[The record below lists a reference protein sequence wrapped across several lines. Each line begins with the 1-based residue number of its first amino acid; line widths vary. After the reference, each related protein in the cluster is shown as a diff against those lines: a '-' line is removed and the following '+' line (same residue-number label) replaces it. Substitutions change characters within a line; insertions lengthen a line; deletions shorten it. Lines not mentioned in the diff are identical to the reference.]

1 MRSPDTIDEVERGK
15 LAQLPIDLMTGGATL
30 ADLIGVTD
38 DELEALY
45 VLGCRYAYCGKYE
58 HALTFFRFLCL
69 HRHTDARFWLA
80 LASASQMVGAT
91 ENAID
96 AYRLAALLNRDEPQI
111 PLRAAECFIKLKQ
124 PESAIGALADSLAL
138 SAGKPEHGAAA
149 WRARMML
156 GRLKSEVN
164 LNNAELDHGP
174 RHQRNAAGSQYAAL
188 G

>member
-1 MRSPDTIDEVERGK
+1 MKESDAIDEVERGK
-15 LAQLPIDLMTGGATL
+15 LAQLPVDFMMGRGKL

-69 HRHTDARFWLA
+69 HRHTDARVWLA
-80 LASASQMVGAT
+80 LACASQMLGAV
-91 ENAID
+91 EDAIE
-96 AYRLAALLNRDEPQI
+96 AYRLAALLNREEPQI

-124 PESAIGALADSLAL
+124 PESAIGALADTLAL
-138 SAGKPEHGAAA
+138 SAGKPEHGAVA

-156 GRLKSEVN
+156 GRLKT
-164 LNNAELDHGP
+164 
-174 RHQRNAAGSQYAAL
+174 
-188 G
+188 

>member
-1 MRSPDTIDEVERGK
+1 MNESDAIDEVEPGR
-15 LAQLPIDLMTGGATL
+15 LAQLPTNPMTGRTQL

-80 LASASQMVGAT
+80 LASASQMLGAV
-91 ENAID
+91 EDAIE
-96 AYRLAALLNRDEPQI
+96 AYRLAALLNRDAPQI
-111 PLRAAECFIKLKQ
+111 PLRAAECFIKLKR
-124 PESAIGALADSLAL
+124 PESAIGALADTLAL
-138 SAGKPEHGAAA
+138 SAGKPEHRAVA

-164 LNNAELDHGP
+164 FHNPELDHGP
-174 RHQRNAAGSQYAAL
+174 RH
-188 G
+188 